1 MLVMRIMVVVPQN
14 HSISDGLQ
22 IGSSFLFTKVPK
34 QKVEYQ
40 QRASLKAI
48 VVLVSS
54 DQLSKS
60 KGALFQKTYWADGE
74 GSWDLRN
81 T

>member
-1 MLVMRIMVVVPQN
+1 M
-14 HSISDGLQ
+14 
-22 IGSSFLFTKVPK
+22 FTKVPK

-60 KGALFQKTYWADGE
+60 KRALFQKTEWADGE